1 MIGNIVTTQADELRA
16 FFARV
21 RPCYRELFNMAHA
34 ICGNYELAEYAVQ
47 SAILDVFRR
56 GTPRSRA
63 GLARDPARAQTRA
76 MAVEQARLIDD
87 AELTWDG
94 FRADAIEGAERR
106 RRFAGRLAGTAG
118 GSPRADAALWLRPER
133 ARHRP
138 PAERA
143 RRAGHHRAHALC
155 APPEAPPAAARTARA
170 PSAPSPAAPAP
181 GWKSKAPACRTPGPS
196 TAAWRPN

>member
-1 MIGNIVTTQADELRA
+1 MSNIVTTQADELRA

-47 SAILDVFRR
+47 SAILDIFRR

-63 GLARDPARAQTRA
+63 GLRENLRARVRA

-94 FRADAIEGAERR
+94 FRADAIEGAGGDLVLQAASLETLEDRR
-106 RRFAGRLAGTAG
+106 
-118 GSPRADAALWLRPER
+118 ALLLRYGCGLR
-133 ARHRP
+133 ARDI
-138 PAERA
+138 
-143 RRAGHHRAHALC
+143 ALLLD
-155 APPEAPPAAARTARA
+155 
-170 PSAPSPAAPAP
+170 APA
-181 GWKSKAPACRTPGPS
+181 GKSKTAACRTPARS
-196 TAAWRPN
+196 IAASRPN